1 MGKARERG
9 GDGHARGPVSTGMP
23 GPSSCPLGLLGAREK
38 LLGGVS
44 LVAPELELSSTMRF
58 ELSTLDSD
66 IPQSGW

>member
-1 MGKARERG
+1 
-9 GDGHARGPVSTGMP
+9 MP